1 MLEYSTLAAV
11 DLGSNSFRLQVA
23 RVVGKQ
29 IYPLD
34 SLREMVRLA
43 AGLTADKRL
52 DEDSQLR
59 ALECLKRFGE
69 RLRGFPPHSVR
80 AVGTNSLR
88 VAKNASAFLKKAEA
102 ALGFPIEVIAGR
114 EEARLIYLGV
124 AHSLPTSSDN
134 RLVMDIGGG
143 STEFIIGRR
152 LKPAKLESLY
162 MGCVSYSLR
171 FFPDGKITK
180 GAMKRAELAARS
192 EVQAIAAEFSSA
204 HWQGAF
210 GSSGTARALGE
221 IIKLNNLDD
230 AGNTGDITPAG
241 LDNFRDHLLKVGDIK
256 KLEVAGLRADR
267 APVIPG
273 GFAIMSA
280 AFSELGISRMSQAMG
295 ALRQGV
301 LYDLQGR
308 FHNQDMR
315 EVTVRQFMQRYR
327 VDSAQARRVESLSL
341 SLGKQL
347 LADFPGEAEEML
359 QILSWAARLH
369 EVGISVAHSGYHKH
383 SAYILGNADMPGFS
397 RMEQERLS
405 VLTLA
410 HRGVIGKARE
420 SVFELSDCALLF
432 ALRLA
437 TLFHRSRSDIE
448 WPQLEVRR
456 GNTEFELLIEEGWLE
471 RNPLTDTALA
481 AEIEQ
486 WATFGFELRIKER
499 PEGDNAD
506 KSEKA
511 ARSATSA

>member
-34 SLREMVRLA
+34 GLREMVRLA

-52 DEDSQLR
+52 DEDSQAR

-80 AVGTNSLR
+80 AVGTNTLR

-124 AHSLPTSSDN
+124 AHSLPASTHD

-152 LKPAKLESLY
+152 LKPVKLESLY
-162 MGCVSYSLR
+162 MGCVSYSLL

-192 EVQAIAAEFSSA
+192 EVQAIAAGFSST
-204 HWQGAF
+204 HWQDAF
-210 GSSGTARALGE
+210 GSSGTARALGD
-221 IIKLNNLDD
+221 IIELNNLDES
-230 AGNTGDITPAG
+230 GGEGDITPEG
-241 LDNFRDHLLKVGDIK
+241 LDNFRDYLLKTGDIK
-256 KLEVAGLRADR
+256 KLEIAGLRADR

-280 AFSELGISRMSQAMG
+280 AFSELGIHRMSQALG

-301 LYDLQGR
+301 LYDLLGR

-327 VDSAQARRVESLSL
+327 VDAAQASRVESSALL
-341 SLGKQL
+341 LGKQL
-347 LADFPGEAEEML
+347 LADFPDEMEEML
-359 QILSWAARLH
+359 QSLSWAARLH

-397 RMEQERLS
+397 RMGQERLS
-405 VLTLA
+405 LLTLG
-410 HRGVIGKARE
+410 HRGLIGKARGAIVE
-420 SVFELSDCALLF
+420 PLDFALLF

-437 TLFHRSRSDIE
+437 TLFYRSRCDIE
-448 WPQLEVRR
+448 LPQISVRMDS
-456 GNTEFELLIEEGWLE
+456 TEFELIIEQGWLQ
-471 RNPLTDTALA
+471 RNPLTDTALS
-481 AEIEQ
+481 AEIEE
-486 WATFGFELRIKER
+486 WAILGFNFRVTER
-499 PEGDNAD
+499 LEGSMGC
-506 KSEKA
+506 KTV
-511 ARSATSA
+511 RSTIGI